1 MHRVH
6 GGVTHIVDCVH
17 GQVTHPVCGV
27 HGHVPGDM
35 HGVHHPLPQV
45 MGHVHGHVHHMLRVQ
60 HAQHVGVARVPRVL
74 AAEAGVGVRAG
85 CAAGA
90 VPTRAT
96 HLVHAPPEDVPRL
109 AVIASV
115 QTDVELL
122 GPEIRKTSR
131 HSRWWWC
138 FIHGG

>member
-6 GGVTHIVDCVH
+6 GGVTHVVDCVH
-17 GQVTHPVCGV
+17 GQVTHPMSGV
-27 HGHVPGDM
+27 HGHVPRDM
-35 HGVHHPLPQV
+35 HGVHHTLPQV
-45 MGHVHGHVHHMLRVQ
+45 MGHVHGHVHHVLRVQ
-60 HAQHVGVARVPRVL
+60 HAQHVGVTRVPRVL
-74 AAEAGVGVRAG
+74 AAEARVGVRAG

-90 VPTRAT
+90 VSTRPT

-109 AVIASV
+109 TVIASV

-122 GPEIRKTSR
+122 GPETRKTLRQSR
-131 HSRWWWC
+131 WWC